1 MSYSS
6 NMVLS
11 QGTSVCGEGERERA
25 ISGSCQI
32 YDSIL

>member
-11 QGTSVCGEGERERA
+11 QGTSVCGERERV

>member
-11 QGTSVCGEGERERA
+11 QGTSVCGERERERERERE
-25 ISGSCQI
+25 S
-32 YDSIL
+32 